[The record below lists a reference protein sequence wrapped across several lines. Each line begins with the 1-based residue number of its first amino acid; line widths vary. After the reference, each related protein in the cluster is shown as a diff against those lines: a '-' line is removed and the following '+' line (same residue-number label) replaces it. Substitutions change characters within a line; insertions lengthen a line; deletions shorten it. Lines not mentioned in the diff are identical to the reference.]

1 MRKKELERR
10 RRVAGDRESGGGR
23 EGEAGGTAA
32 LGIGHLGAGRRR
44 LERNFRWF
52 FLSGVQWNHPHPPRN
67 TQEKYGWDSVGS
79 QLPK

>member
-52 FLSGVQWNHPHPPRN
+52 FLSGVQ
-67 TQEKYGWDSVGS
+67 
-79 QLPK
+79 